1 MSDGSTNNRPTIGLL
16 VPDIA
21 SEDGYNAA
29 IWSGAVEACK
39 QRDANLICFVGGWLP
54 RSGDENE
61 DPRNAIYGLVSKHN
75 VDGLIVSGVVV
86 GLAAPDRVKRFYD
99 RYRPLPMVN
108 IALAQE
114 DIPNVMPDNYGGM
127 RSMIA
132 HLTQAHG
139 HRRIAFIRGPETNP
153 EAEQRY
159 QAYVDVLAEYG
170 VPFDPDLV
178 APGDFLAPSGE
189 SAVRLLFDERRV
201 TFEAIVAASDA
212 MAIGALRALQDRG
225 IRVPYDVAVV
235 GFDDIDEARA
245 TTPSLTTVQQPL
257 VELGKRAAETLLA
270 LLSGKNVPAQVTVP
284 TQLIIRQSCS
294 CLSSMTMQAAAGSI
308 PRTGETLEMAFGS
321 QRERI
326 LFEMIQAA
334 DMPATGTTMGWAEQ
348 LLDAFSAELTTG
360 ATTGAANVFLPTLD
374 VVIRQTISAGKDVA
388 SWQGALSALRRHL
401 LPYLSESTL
410 SRAGDLWQ
418 QARVMI
424 GETAQRTEMNRRLQE
439 ERQAQTLREIGQ
451 ALITSFNMEDL
462 AETMIQNGPQIGIP
476 RCFVFLYEGQ
486 GAPAERCKLILAYD
500 EQGRIELEDADLV
513 FDSNQLGPDGLLFS
527 REPHGGRYTV
537 VVEPLFTGPT
547 QLGFTI
553 FEVGPK
559 DSSVYEALRG
569 QLSGALRGVLLVQEV
584 EDRTKALQEIN
595 YALQRRAIQLEA
607 SATVAQT
614 ITSIFDV
621 DELFRRSVNLIR
633 DQFGFYHAGIFL
645 IDETGEWAVLQ
656 EATGEAGAQMK
667 AMNHRL
673 AVGETS
679 MVGWTAFHHKPRIA
693 LYAAEDAVR
702 YANPLLPY
710 TRSEMTLPM
719 MIGGRILGVLNVQST
734 DEAAFDEDDV
744 RALQSMTNQVTIA
757 IENARRVSSETRL
770 LEATSPIYRVSRS
783 LAQATTPIE
792 VAECIITS
800 VAETG
805 ADGCTVVEFE
815 FSSTDSPEALL
826 YRGVWRRDREVQ
838 FQPGMRLSISESPF
852 PLEMVST
859 LWTVPDVSQA
869 DDLPQSARQVFVDTG
884 VRSLANIPLRARG
897 KVIGQVVVL
906 RTTPGPFSDAA
917 MRLYEALSDQ
927 AAVALERA
935 QLWEEAQRRAQWE
948 QMTRQMI
955 DRIRRAMDM
964 EKALQTTAQEL
975 SSALRVPHVSIEL
988 SLDTPQQDRTRQEAS
1003 DASSQ

>member
-1 MSDGSTNNRPTIGLL
+1 MNDGSTNNRLTIGLL
-16 VPDIA
+16 VPNIA
-21 SEDGYNAA
+21 SEEGYDAA
-29 IWSGAVEACK
+29 IWNGVVEACK
-39 QRDANLICFVGGWLP
+39 QRDVNLICFVGGWLP
-54 RSGDENE
+54 SSLDGNE
-61 DPRNAIYGLVSKHN
+61 DPRNAVYDLVSKQN
-75 VDGLIVSGVVV
+75 IDGLIVSGVVV
-86 GLAAPDRVKRFYD
+86 GLAPPERVERFYD
-99 RYRPLPMVN
+99 QYRPLPMVN
-108 IALAQE
+108 IALARE
-114 DIPNVMPDNYGGM
+114 DVPNVLPDNYGGM
-127 RSMIA
+127 HSMIA
-132 HLTQAHG
+132 HLTQTHG

-159 QAYVDVLAEYG
+159 QAYIDVLTEYG
-170 VPFDPDLV
+170 LQFDPDLV
-178 APGDFLAPSGE
+178 APGNFMASSGE
-189 SAVRLLFDERRV
+189 SAVRLLLDERKA
-201 TFEAIVAASDA
+201 TFEAIVAASDS

-235 GFDDIDEARA
+235 GFDDIEEAKA

-257 VELGKRAAETLLA
+257 IDLGKRATETLLA
-270 LLSGKNVPAQVTVP
+270 LLNGKEVPAQVIVP
-284 TQLIIRQSCS
+284 TQLMARQSCN
-294 CLSSMTMQAAAGSI
+294 CLSPMTTQAAAGSL
-308 PRTGETLEMAFGS
+308 PRTGETIEMAFGS
-321 QRERI
+321 QRESI
-326 LFEMIQAA
+326 LFEMVQAA
-334 DMPATGTTMGWAEQ
+334 GMPSTGTTMGWAEQ
-348 LLDAFSAELTTG
+348 LLDAFFTELTKGST
-360 ATTGAANVFLPTLD
+360 ADTANVFLPTLD
-374 VVIRQTISAGKDVA
+374 AVIRQTIPAGENVA

-401 LPYLSESTL
+401 LPYLSENTL
-410 SRAGDLWQ
+410 SQAEDLWQ

-424 GETAQRTEMNRRLQE
+424 GEAAQRTEMGQRLQK
-439 ERQAQTLREIGQ
+439 ERQAQTLQEIGQ
-451 ALITSFNMEDL
+451 ALITSFDMEDL
-462 AETMIQNGPQIGIP
+462 AETMIQDLPQLGIR
-476 RCFVFLYEGQ
+476 RCYLSLYEEQ
-486 GAPAERCKLILAYD
+486 GDPAKRSRLTLAYD
-500 EQGRIELEDADLV
+500 EQGRIELEDADAV
-513 FDSNQLGPDGLLFS
+513 FDSDQLGPDGLLFGKK
-527 REPHGGRYTV
+527 PHNGRYTV
-537 VVEPLFTGPT
+537 VVEPLFTGQT
-547 QLGFTI
+547 DLGFAI

-559 DSSVYEALRG
+559 DSGIYEALRG

-584 EDRTKALQEIN
+584 GERTKALQETN

-607 SATVAQT
+607 SATVAQA

-621 DELFRRSVNLIR
+621 DELFRRSVDLIR

-645 IDETGEWAVLQ
+645 IDEDPSGEGEWAVLQ
-656 EATGEAGAQMK
+656 QATGEAGAQMK

-679 MVGWTAFHHKPRIA
+679 MVGWTAFHREPRIA

-719 MIGGRILGVLNVQST
+719 MVGDRVLGVLNVQST
-734 DEAAFDEDDV
+734 DDAAFDEDDV
-744 RALQSMTNQVTIA
+744 RALQSMANQVAVA
-757 IENARRVSSETRL
+757 IENAHRVSDEARL
-770 LEATSPIYRVSRS
+770 LETTSPIYRVSRH
-783 LAQATTPIE
+783 LAQVTTPIQ

-838 FQPGMRLSISESPF
+838 FQPGMRLPISESPF

-859 LWTVPDVSQA
+859 LWTVTDVNQA
-869 DDLPQSARQVFVDTG
+869 DHLPESARQVFVDTG
-884 VRSLANIPLRARG
+884 VRSLANIPLRARDR
-897 KVIGQVVVL
+897 VIGQVVVL

-955 DRIRRAMDM
+955 DRIRRAMDI

-988 SLDTPQQDRTRQEAS
+988 SIDTPQKD
-1003 DASSQ
+1003 